1 MSEEVQFLSPEAA
14 GKIVAAIQEEEDVHR
29 PDHRILTVYNYDDKE
44 ICWFDY
50 EEVMRDAGVDKK
62 DAEAQQKVTDYIL
75 QRIPDWAL
83 DI

>member
-1 MSEEVQFLSPEAA
+1 MGEEEIKFLSVAEASD
-14 GKIVAAIQEEEDVHR
+14 IVAAISEEEDLEDPNR
-29 PDHRILTVYNYDDKE
+29 RILTVYNKSDKE

-50 EEVMRDAGVDKK
+50 DEVMRDVKPGKGD
-62 DAEAQQKVTDYIL
+62 DAKEMVTEYIL